1 LTPTS
6 GYAPLVVKLDGYN
19 SYDPDGRIVEYVWQE
34 SATGKS
40 LLGPEVT
47 LTFDEAGEHQ
57 VSLRVF
63 DNLGLESQTVT
74 ATISVF
80 VNNPPIVS
88 IASTSDGGQVPLQ
101 VSFDGSGST
110 DPEGQSLSYEWTL
123 PSGQKQVGPQVSVEI
138 SERGP
143 YTMIL
148 TVTDGLGQSSTSDY
162 TVLAYDES
170 DIVLPTAQFE
180 ILTPDYNRLG
190 DSGSNLA
197 IEIPVSVGAVRLR
210 PIDIDPSVQYT
221 WTVNQIEY
229 QGPEQLIDL
238 QGATTHSIALFISG
252 RTGPIDTQS
261 ASLIESATDC
271 SSDDGDDFCLVVD
284 SGVFAGN
291 LLDPLASNMEIV
303 PMGPS
308 GAIPISMSQPSLFA
322 KLVSAD
328 PIVKELDLSQAIS
341 MVNGN
346 FAVSLAG
353 LSQTIQGTWVPFK
366 IEVQAVDAYGNLLN
380 GSTGELWAATAT
392 LNLTNVDEIAISL
405 KIASH
410 ESGFSTAINLS
421 PQQAQSVR
429 VPYGELEI
437 TSISHPGEVF
447 KPLALLSGGVYDY
460 EVRTISSGLSHEL
473 VNSVRLVSETLPER
487 NLLDEYLTQTAAP
500 KNLIQPV
507 QRSIQQRSMENTLDC
522 QYPSCVRSSVRPP
535 YGLIDFAPPYSWV
548 KPGKEISVT
557 CSGWDQAWFQ
567 DLIGKGIAA
576 AKEVAKLQYD
586 GQLDNLILEAA
597 TATYS
602 DRITECFNDPDISD
616 PHGCAADAQAAYTAV
631 TEPLAQAGQQRLE
644 RANALRG
651 TLLYNPEP
659 QFTYWLPSNLTAV
672 LIATEIRPDGTK
684 GNRLTVT
691 KKIGP
696 EFSLTEQNFNYRRLP
711 GVLKSLRIDGIETA
725 TWHQVHISATVVSGL
740 PPGNPYQA
748 AIADCWMKQDPDL
761 TVEVAT
767 NSEDPRFNS
776 PAFFHTEYGGKFPVM
791 VDERYGVPYASSYL
805 EGVASVKRAREIH
818 RLPVKLLT
826 RAVSDSV
833 IESFEAHWSGGTA
846 TIPIARE
853 SSIWVGLHAQSI

>member
-1 LTPTS
+1 
-6 GYAPLVVKLDGYN
+6 
-19 SYDPDGRIVEYVWQE
+19 
-34 SATGKS
+34 
-40 LLGPEVT
+40 
-47 LTFDEAGEHQ
+47 
-57 VSLRVF
+57 
-63 DNLGLESQTVT
+63 
-74 ATISVF
+74 
-80 VNNPPIVS
+80 
-88 IASTSDGGQVPLQ
+88 
-101 VSFDGSGST
+101 
-110 DPEGQSLSYEWTL
+110 
-123 PSGQKQVGPQVSVEI
+123 
-138 SERGP
+138 
-143 YTMIL
+143 MIPN
-148 TVTDGLGQSSTSDY
+148 T
-162 TVLAYDES
+162 
-170 DIVLPTAQFE
+170 
-180 ILTPDYNRLG
+180 
-190 DSGSNLA
+190 
-197 IEIPVSVGAVRLR
+197 
-210 PIDIDPSVQYT
+210 
-221 WTVNQIEY
+221 
-229 QGPEQLIDL
+229 
-238 QGATTHSIALFISG
+238 
-252 RTGPIDTQS
+252 
-261 ASLIESATDC
+261 
-271 SSDDGDDFCLVVD
+271 
-284 SGVFAGN
+284 
-291 LLDPLASNMEIV
+291 
-303 PMGPS
+303 S

-429 VPYGELEI
+429 VPYGTIEI
-437 TSISHPGEVF
+437 TSTSHPGQVF
-447 KPLALLSGGVYDY
+447 RPLALLSGGVYDY

-853 SSIWVGLHAQSI
+853 SSIWVGLHAQSIDQEIYLDPSAIEQASPLDFRNPTVDSGQIEFRVQGYRLENGKQLPFTLSEIKDVEFMYDGKDTLYDISIDPNALFYGGTVALHGKASLMRFIKRIKEDEDLATSGVVRFNDASSPYGARLVPHEEHR